1 MNRNLR
7 LALLVAVILGL
18 VAAGMWAERARG
30 PRTGG
35 GGSAADSTNFRT
47 FTAEVMATTIT
58 ATLPDGPGAQAGA
71 DTVFGVFRRVD
82 AEMSE
87 WKPSS
92 PLSEVNREAGK
103 AAVPVPAALRAVIRK
118 GVDLGEMTGGA
129 FDITWAALWGLW
141 DFRSSHPTVPDSA
154 EAARRAALVDYRKV
168 QIDENAGTVRLPE
181 VGMKIGLGGIA
192 KGYAL
197 DLSVRALRE
206 RGVDDFLLLGGG
218 QVYAGGTRN
227 GRPWRVGIRDPR
239 GAPDDFFATLDVSDV
254 SVSTSG
260 DYESYF
266 ILNGVRWHHIL
277 DPRTGMP
284 ARGLRSATVISPDA
298 TLADALSTA
307 MMVMGAKK
315 GMALVERL
323 PNVEAV
329 LVDDHGTV
337 LVSSGL
343 EHVLA
348 LLHPPIRGDG

>member
-7 LALLVAVILGL
+7 LAVLVALVLGL
-18 VAAGMWAERARG
+18 VAVAVFTGRARG
-30 PRTGG
+30 PRAGG
-35 GGSAADSTNFRT
+35 GGNAADSTAFRT
-47 FTAEVMATTIT
+47 FSTEVMATTIT
-58 ATLPDGPGAQAGA
+58 ATLPDRPEAQADA

-87 WKPSS
+87 WKPTS
-92 PLSEVNREAGK
+92 PLSAVNREVGK
-103 AAVPVPAALRAVIRK
+103 EAVRVPADLRALIRK
-118 GVDLGEMTGGA
+118 GIDLGEMTGGA

-141 DFRSSHPTVPDSA
+141 DFRSPHPTVPDSA

-168 QIDENAGTVRLPE
+168 EIDPDAGTVRLAEP
-181 VGMKIGLGGIA
+181 GMKIGLGGIA

-197 DLSVRALRE
+197 DVAARTLRD

-239 GAPDDFFATLDVSDV
+239 GAPSDFFATLDVSDV

-266 ILNGVRWHHIL
+266 ILNGVRYHHIL

-284 ARGLRSATVISPDA
+284 SRGLRSATVLSPDA

-307 MMVMGAKK
+307 IMVMGPKK
-315 GMALVERL
+315 GMTLVERL

-343 EHVLA
+343 ENVLV
-348 LLHPPIRGDG
+348 LLHAPIRSDR